1 MKGLW
6 LCNMYFLYLL
16 DATCDQF
23 DLNFL
28 SDPLTPW
35 KNFNDSA
42 LQKVFTK
49 YVPRIIYIKRSLSH
63 NYSK

>member
-6 LCNMYFLYLL
+6 LCNMFCFYLL

-23 DLNFL
+23 DLIFL
-28 SDPLTPW
+28 SDPLTSW

-49 YVPRIIYIKRSLSH
+49 YVPRIISNDH
-63 NYSK
+63 